1 MTTIQSLRERIK
13 RQERAMRQVK
23 KLKDVRGTSL
33 DYHGAESPDE
43 GTKEKN
49 VPQIK
54 GTKDKMPGAYP
65 FGDKQH
71 KEYKRSGK
79 RWKDKKRKRDQLRLK
94 GVI

>member
-1 MTTIQSLRERIK
+1 MTTIKSLRERIK
-13 RQERAMRQVK
+13 KAERAVREAK
-23 KLKDVRGTSL
+23 KLKDVKGSSL
-33 DYHGAESPDE
+33 DVKGGESPDE

-49 VPQIK
+49 VPQIP

-71 KEYKRSGK
+71 KEYKRSGQ
-79 RWKDKKRKRDQLRLK
+79 RWKDKKRNRDQLRLR